1 MSNKKYKTKITRRTL
16 SPKAVAVK
24 RAIRRRRPIHKRV
37 LLHPITFFG
46 LLCFGVFLVGIT
58 WHGLALSYT
67 VTATIPAPALTEP
80 AIITSPTADSTETTT
95 PIIVSGTCPADSYV
109 TLDRNGLF
117 SGVDI
122 CNANTFSIV
131 TDLFPGLN
139 QLQAQD
145 YNITDQAGPTSPV
158 VDVTYSPQTTTT
170 TITSTSPTTKT
181 TPSST
186 STTGSSCVLLLD
198 AAFQYQVIR
207 VGQTF
212 QWTVNI
218 NGCWPPYS
226 ANVSWGD
233 GSSTIINIGNAQSF
247 VISHVYFMTG
257 DPMIKIT
264 TTDSRGNSA
273 LLQLTT
279 VIKSQSALNGVISN
293 NITPP
298 SNPFTGIQQWLWLVW
313 PVYGTIVLM
322 AVSFWLGEYQE
333 YVKILRRRQIIH

>member
-67 VTATIPAPALTEP
+67 VTATIPAPALTELV
-80 AIITSPTADSTETTT
+80 IITSPTADSTETTT

-122 CNANTFSIV
+122 CNANTLRIV

-158 VDVTYSPQTTTT
+158 VDVTYSPRTATA
-170 TITSTSPTTKT
+170 TITLTSPTTKIAT
-181 TPSST
+181 KQYQYYRFFL
-186 STTGSSCVLLLD
+186 CVLLD
-198 AAFQYQVIR
+198 VAFQYQVIR

-218 NGCWPPYS
+218 NGCGHRI
-226 ANVSWGD
+226 A
-233 GSSTIINIGNAQSF
+233 
-247 VISHVYFMTG
+247 
-257 DPMIKIT
+257 PMY
-264 TTDSRGNSA
+264 
-273 LLQLTT
+273 QL
-279 VIKSQSALNGVISN
+279 G
-293 NITPP
+293 
-298 SNPFTGIQQWLWLVW
+298 
-313 PVYGTIVLM
+313 
-322 AVSFWLGEYQE
+322 
-333 YVKILRRRQIIH
+333 